1 MFGSPDRTWHPSLAV
16 CRLSGTH
23 ALQLKERPEPMTDAE
38 TPLSGGNM
46 TTGVV
51 QVGDTVRRPPGPWTP
66 AVHALL
72 AHLHAAGFDGA
83 PRPLGIDERG
93 REVLTFIPGTRAW
106 PGDFRLL
113 DGDGQLRRAA
123 RLIRDFH
130 DAVTGFAPPP
140 GARWQV
146 LIPADGDEIIAHHD
160 LAPWNLIIGRRRW
173 AFIDWD
179 TAAPGTRLWDLAYAM
194 HGFAPLSANPAF
206 QRDDA
211 GRRLRLIADAYG
223 LTERQR
229 LDIIPLLARR
239 TRAVHDFLAGQAAR
253 GTQPWTGLWQEGHGD
268 AWRADTSYISQR
280 AGQWRRALLG

>member
-1 MFGSPDRTWHPSLAV
+1 
-16 CRLSGTH
+16 
-23 ALQLKERPEPMTDAE
+23 MTDAE
-38 TPLSGGNM
+38 VPLHGGNM
-46 TTGVV
+46 SSGVV
-51 QVGDTVRRPPGPWTP
+51 RVGDTVRRPAGPWTP

-72 AHLHAAGFDGA
+72 THLSDAGFRGA

-93 REVLTFIPGTRAW
+93 REVLAFVPGTVAW
-106 PGDFRLL
+106 PGHFHLL
-113 DGDGQLRRAA
+113 DADSQLRRVT

-130 DAVTGFAPPP
+130 DAVAGFTPPP
-140 GARWQV
+140 GARWQA

-160 LAPWNLIIGRRRW
+160 LAPWNLVIGEPGW

-194 HGFAPLSANPAF
+194 HGFAPLSADPAY

-229 LDIIPLLARR
+229 LDIVPLLARR
-239 TRAVHDFLAGQAAR
+239 TLAMHDFLAQQAAQ
-253 GTQPWTGLWQEGHGD
+253 GAQPWARLWQEGHGD
-268 AWRADTSYISQR
+268 TWRADARYVAQR
-280 AGQWRRALLG
+280 EGQWHQALLG